1 MASINGTHWR
11 PEPSEQCSAIT
22 RGRSLNSVKAAAR
35 RFIGFGSTSASPCSL
50 FQISQQYREMHVL
63 CIGEEFDLPAFS
75 PCSVAQAPCLP
86 TSNHSIWLQRWSQPS
101 RNEATPSRLFAQCRE
116 VDRADDEMPGHPHRQ
131 MRRLATAE
139 VAHFVDR
146 RSRKL
151 SKIALHITSPGL
163 QQPCCALVNTGWTAD
178 VIRRKRGLPGE
189 NAVRSA
195 LRRVQW
201 QEWNHQMQFLSKAKR
216 AHRQ

>member
-1 MASINGTHWR
+1 MQLIPDIAVVTSGSHYPDRVGIASAPLRILENGGAVVVRLRCT
-11 PEPSEQCSAIT
+11 
-22 RGRSLNSVKAAAR
+22 
-35 RFIGFGSTSASPCSL
+35 
-50 FQISQQYREMHVL
+50 ISNTEMHVL

-178 VIRRKRGLPGE
+178 VIRRKRGWPGE